1 MTTRVDTYCRLH
13 GRAFAYML
21 GINKSYDMV
30 GINKSYHM
38 VGIKSYHFTWYYHIV
53 MTWWASIRPITL

>member
-1 MTTRVDTYCRLH
+1 MTARVYTYCRLH

-38 VGIKSYHFTWYYHIV
+38 VGIDKSYH
-53 MTWWASIRPITL
+53 IT